1 MSGEIL
7 PTCTHC
13 HAPAREERISKL
25 YGYDITLCPA
35 CDRRFDAL
43 VDWDNEQLL
52 EDKATCPYCGY
63 EDYDSWG
70 YEEGHQVAECPRC
83 GRGFELEVVV
93 DVKYTSSRRSEDMP
107 DDYMYMSL
115 EERFAYAEKLA
126 EVVE

>member
-52 EDKATCPYCGY
+52 RIRQLALIAVTRTMTVGNMRKGIRWPNAQAAAG
-63 EDYDSWG
+63 
-70 YEEGHQVAECPRC
+70 
-83 GRGFELEVVV
+83 
-93 DVKYTSSRRSEDMP
+93 SSS
-107 DDYMYMSL
+107 
-115 EERFAYAEKLA
+115 
-126 EVVE
+126 

>member
-13 HAPAREERISKL
+13 HAPAREKRISKL

-35 CDRRFDAL
+35 CDRRFGAL

-63 EDYDSWG
+63 EDYG
-70 YEEGHQVAECPRC
+70 YNQ
-83 GRGFELEVVV
+83 
-93 DVKYTSSRRSEDMP
+93 
-107 DDYMYMSL
+107 MSL
-115 EERFAYAEKLA
+115 ASAGLLLFFVR
-126 EVVE
+126 